1 MSIPEIDP
9 TQSFAALADAQ
20 LQQELR
26 SLFVVDTQT
35 YLQKYSQI
43 VQALQASAWRT
54 DIQELYRC
62 IHTIKGGAVTVGAE
76 AALSVATALEDVL
89 SDLRYLEQAPDLS
102 DGHLSQILLEAGELL
117 TGTLESAQPGG
128 IDPILQRIQAL
139 HQDIRSRYL
148 PQWDEIG
155 QLHQEFAEQGLDLVV
170 LELEIALEQLPE
182 HGRVPDS
189 TLQIARNILEQL
201 TQIGAELQLAP
212 GWIALLE
219 QAQILLA
226 HPTNSAWRSQW
237 KPLFQALKTCAK
249 QGGNPIPFEFPI
261 FADELDNDQG
271 GEPPGNPEVLGIMDS
286 LLGEGSWAANSLAQT
301 TSQTSSLNLDWLE
314 KLSAP
319 SEMGNIEIDNIEAGD
334 LEIRDIEAR
343 DIAAWLGSLPDVDDA
358 AEALTP
364 VSERPSVEA
373 AERPVAGDAELP
385 QPFMLQQPTP
395 IQDDASSSLVRLT
408 ERSLETPETV
418 QIPVPLEKL
427 DHSAQHIVETLIGLR
442 TTQGVYQALQ
452 SQITQLITLA
462 QEGIR
467 SITHLRQIQ
476 DDYTLLE
483 ELRNRAQSG
492 PTPERYRQ
500 GYTAINRLLEISL
513 RLSEVG
519 AETGKLSQ
527 QVTEYLQDVD
537 NSVLKLQTTIEGSRL
552 VPFQNLGFRAKAILR
567 DLTIRYGKPARLLVQ
582 GEQTE
587 LDVGIARNLEP
598 VLLHLIRNAYD
609 HGLESASD
617 RVAQGKAAQGQIV
630 LSLQR
635 QGHQFQLE
643 IRDDGRGIDAQAVQ
657 ARAEALGL
665 PLTST
670 QTAAELLAV
679 ICQPGFST
687 QNQVNEISGRGIG
700 MDVVAAQVAS
710 LGGQVSLH
718 TQPGAGT
725 AFRLQFPVPRL
736 LIPCVLLQAGHY
748 TFAVPDE
755 GIKTIKL
762 WSDLTGSPA
771 EEGNRAYSW
780 RIHDDIA
787 SLPAIDLLEYWQQ
800 RSTQRPPTDTTV
812 CLNIAGTDGQ
822 SDVWL
827 LADELLEQTELIIHP
842 LPSPLIAP
850 SGLIGLSLQSDGSL
864 VPVLQARELAEQ
876 ILSTSVLTLDPPPSS
891 TSDGD
896 RAAVDDLTASILIVD
911 DAALMR
917 RRLEVSLNTYG
928 YRTHTCADGLEAWN
942 WLQVHPHP
950 SLMITDIEMPN
961 MDGFTLID
969 RCRQAGI
976 SVPILV
982 ISSRLSEEWF
992 DEAKRLGATDY
1003 LTKGFSTI
1011 ELIKKVSTLLP
1022 SPGKVHLNFQS
1033 SL

>member
-9 TQSFAALADAQ
+9 TQSFAAFADAQ
-20 LQQELR
+20 FQQELR

-43 VQALQASAWRT
+43 AQYLQVSAWRT

-128 IDPILQRIQAL
+128 TDPILQRIQAL

-189 TLQIARNILEQL
+189 TLQIACNILEQL

-212 GWIALLE
+212 GWTALLE

-261 FADELDNDQG
+261 FADELDNGQG

-286 LLGEGSWAANSLAQT
+286 FLGEGSWAANSLAQT

-319 SEMGNIEIDNIEAGD
+319 IEMGNIETGD
-334 LEIRDIEAR
+334 LEICDIEAR

-358 AEALTP
+358 AESLTP
-364 VSERPSVEA
+364 ISEQPAVEQ
-373 AERPVAGDAELP
+373 AERPAAGDAKLP

-408 ERSLETPETV
+408 ERSLEMPETV

-462 QEGIR
+462 QEGIQY
-467 SITHLRQIQ
+467 ITHLRQIQ

-483 ELRNRAQSG
+483 ELRNSAQSG

-643 IRDDGRGIDAQAVQ
+643 IRDDGRGIDAPAVQ

-670 QTAAELLAV
+670 QTPAELLAV

-725 AFRLQFPVPRL
+725 TFRLQFPVPRL

-748 TFAVPDE
+748 TFAIPDE
-755 GIKTIKL
+755 GIKTMRL
-762 WSDLTGSPA
+762 WSDLTVSPV
-771 EEGNRAYSW
+771 EEENRAYSW
-780 RIHDDIA
+780 RVHDDID

-800 RSTQRPPTDTTV
+800 HSTQRPPSDTTV

-876 ILSTSVLTLDPPPSS
+876 ILSAAVLPLDSPLSS
-891 TSDGD
+891 ASDGD
-896 RAAVDDLTASILIVD
+896 RAAADDLTASILIVD

-969 RCRQAGI
+969 RCRQTGI
-976 SVPILV
+976 PVPILV

-1011 ELIKKVSTLLP
+1011 ELIKKVSTLIP

>member
-43 VQALQASAWRT
+43 VQSLQASAWRT

-102 DGHLSQILLEAGELL
+102 DGHLGQILLEAGELL

-128 IDPILQRIQAL
+128 IDPILQRIQTL

-182 HGRVPDS
+182 HGRVPDG

-212 GWIALLE
+212 GWTALLE
-219 QAQILLA
+219 QAQILLE

-249 QGGNPIPFEFPI
+249 QGGNPIPFEFPV
-261 FADELDNDQG
+261 FADELDDDQG
-271 GEPPGNPEVLGIMDS
+271 GEPPGNSEVPAIMDS

-301 TSQTSSLNLDWLE
+301 TSQTASLNLDWLE
-314 KLSAP
+314 KVSP
-319 SEMGNIEIDNIEAGD
+319 IEMGSIEVGNLEARNIETH
-334 LEIRDIEAR
+334 DIEAR
-343 DIAAWLGSLPDVDDA
+343 DIAAWLGSLPIMNGA
-358 AEALTP
+358 AELLTP
-364 VSERPSVEA
+364 IPEQSTAGDVEL
-373 AERPVAGDAELP
+373 PAGDAELP
-385 QPFMLQQPTP
+385 QPFVAQRPTLP
-395 IQDDASSSLVRLT
+395 QDNAPSSLARST

-462 QEGIR
+462 QEGIQY
-467 SITHLRQIQ
+467 ITHLRQIQ

-483 ELRNRAQSG
+483 ELRNSAQFG

-537 NSVLKLQTTIEGSRL
+537 DSVLKLQTTIEGSRL

-617 RVAQGKAAQGQIV
+617 RVAQGKSEQGQIV

-665 PLTST
+665 PLTNT

-710 LGGQVSLH
+710 LGGQVSLL
-718 TQPGAGT
+718 TEPGAGT
-725 AFRLQFPVPRL
+725 TFRLQFPVPRL

-748 TFAVPDE
+748 TFAIPDE
-755 GIKTIKL
+755 GIKTMRL
-762 WSDLTGSPA
+762 WSDLAGSPV
-771 EEGNRAYSW
+771 EEDNRAYSW
-780 RIHDDIA
+780 KIHDDTG

-800 RSTQRPPTDTTV
+800 RSTQRPPADTTV

-850 SGLIGLSLQSDGSL
+850 GGLIGLSLQSDGSL

-876 ILSTSVLTLDPPPSS
+876 ILSASAVTLNSPLSDA
-891 TSDGD
+891 SDGD
-896 RAAVDDLTASILIVD
+896 RAAADDLMASILIVD

-976 SVPILV
+976 TVPILV
-982 ISSRLSEEWF
+982 ISSRLSEEWS

-1003 LTKGFSTI
+1003 LTKGFATV
-1011 ELIKKVSTLLP
+1011 ELIKKVSTLIT
-1022 SPGKVHLNFQS
+1022 SPDKVHLNFQS